1 MNITE
6 CLANV
11 QPELEEDVELDDFEF
26 TEEDLISALKEL
38 DPYSATPDGDIPARI
53 LVSCKEQLATPLK
66 LMWTES
72 LQSATIPPSLKTQY
86 ITPIFKK
93 GNKTDPANYR
103 PVSITSH
110 LIKKFERVIRNHM
123 VYHLVGSKL
132 LSESQHGFRKQRSCL
147 TQLISHVD
155 NVLRVSQQRR
165 RSRYHLPRLCQS
177 V

>member
-1 MNITE
+1 MFSNPDAVNITE

-93 GNKTDPANYR
+93 GNKTDPAK
-103 PVSITSH
+103 T
-110 LIKKFERVIRNHM
+110 FESYSN
-123 VYHLVGSKL
+123 
-132 LSESQHGFRKQRSCL
+132 L
-147 TQLISHVD
+147 TWKAANSSA
-155 NVLRVSQQRR
+155 RVSTASGNRGAA
-165 RSRYHLPRLCQS
+165 SPSLS
-177 V
+177 ATSTTS